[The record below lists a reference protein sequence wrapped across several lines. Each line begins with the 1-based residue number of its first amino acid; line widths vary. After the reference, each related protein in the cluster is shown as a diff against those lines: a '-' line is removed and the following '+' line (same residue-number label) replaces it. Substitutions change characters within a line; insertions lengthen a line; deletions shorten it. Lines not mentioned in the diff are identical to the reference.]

1 MIDEKNYKFTYLLNN
16 IFLIIFILAVSSFSL
31 AKNLCKSDCE
41 QTYKIITEDLSYP
54 WGLAFL
60 DETRIVV
67 SERSGSLKLIDGES
81 IQNLETGLQV
91 SFSGQVGLLDIRKS
105 PSYEQDQFLY
115 LTYSKRK
122 QGLSTTALVRFKIE
136 SNRITNIEEIF
147 EALPYVGSSIHYG
160 SRITFDESGHIFL
173 TVGDRFNYTT
183 ASRIVDVF
191 AADPQRLDNHL
202 GKTIRLNLDGSIPK
216 DNPFIG
222 LPDALPEIFTYGH
235 RNPQGIYYNLD
246 DSQVYVVDHGPKGG
260 DEINQLIEGRNY
272 GWPVITYD
280 KDYNNEKVGVGAQYS
295 DMELPLYYWDPSVAP
310 SSLLIYNGENSPNWQ
325 SSWFVTTLREK
336 TLLRFTKSGSKFVE
350 ERLYQN
356 EFGRIRKIETSP
368 TGDLFLL
375 TDGSEGSLIKIL
387 GKSR

>member
-1 MIDEKNYKFTYLLNN
+1 ML
-16 IFLIIFILAVSSFSL
+16 VVPSFSL

-41 QTYKIITEDLSYP
+41 PNYEIITDDLSYP

-91 SFSGQVGLLDIRKS
+91 SFSGQVGPLDIRKS
-105 PSYEQDQFLY
+105 PSYEQNQFLY

-202 GKTIRLNLDGSIPK
+202 GKTVRLNLDGSIPK
-216 DNPFIG
+216 DNPFVG
-222 LPDALPEIFTYGH
+222 LSDALPEIFTYGH
-235 RNPQGIYYNLD
+235 RNPQGIYYNSD

-260 DEINQLIEGRNY
+260 DEINQLIGGGNY
-272 GWPVITYD
+272 GWPVITYG
-280 KDYNNEKVGVGAQYS
+280 KDYNNEKVGVGAQYL
-295 DMELPLYYWDPSVAP
+295 DMEPPLYYWDPSVAP
-310 SSLLIYNGENSPNWQ
+310 SSLLIYNGENYPNWQ

-375 TDGSEGSLIKIL
+375 TDGGKGSLIKIL

>member
-1 MIDEKNYKFTYLLNN
+1 MKKNYKFTHLLNN

-147 EALPYVGSSIHYG
+147 EALPYVGSSIHYC

-202 GKTIRLNLDGSIPK
+202 GKTIRLNLDGSILK
-216 DNPFIG
+216 DNSFIG
-222 LPDALPEIFTYGH
+222 LPNALPEIFTYGH

-272 GWPVITYD
+272 GWPVITYG

-310 SSLLIYNGENSPNWQ
+310 SSLLIYNGENYPNWQ

-375 TDGSEGSLIKIL
+375 TDGSKGSLIKIL

>member
-1 MIDEKNYKFTYLLNN
+1 MKKNYKSTYLLNN
-16 IFLIIFILAVSSFSL
+16 IFFTVIFILAVSSFSL

-41 QTYKIITEDLSYP
+41 QTYEIITDDLSYP

-91 SFSGQVGLLDIRKS
+91 SFSGQGGLLDIRKS

-216 DNPFIG
+216 DNPFVG
-222 LPDALPEIFTYGH
+222 LSDALPEIFTYGH

-272 GWPVITYD
+272 GWPVITYG

-295 DMELPLYYWDPSVAP
+295 DMEPPLYYWDPSVAP
-310 SSLLIYNGENSPNWQ
+310 SSLLIYNGENYPNWQ

-375 TDGSEGSLIKIL
+375 TDGSKGSLIKIL

>member
-1 MIDEKNYKFTYLLNN
+1 MKKNYRSKYLLNN
-16 IFLIIFILAVSSFSL
+16 IFLTILILAAPSFSL
-31 AKNLCKSDCE
+31 AKNLCESNCE
-41 QTYKIITEDLSYP
+41 PDYEIITDDLSYP

-91 SFSGQVGLLDIRKS
+91 SFSGQGGLLDIRKS

-216 DNPFIG
+216 DNPFVG
-222 LPDALPEIFTYGH
+222 LSDALPEIFTYGH
-235 RNPQGIYYNLD
+235 RNPQGIYYNSD

-260 DEINQLIEGRNY
+260 DEINQLIGGRNY
-272 GWPVITYD
+272 GWPVITYG
-280 KDYNNEKVGVGAQYS
+280 KDYNNGKVGVGTQYS
-295 DMELPLYYWDPSVAP
+295 GMEPPLYYWDPSVAP
-310 SSLLIYNGENSPNWQ
+310 SSLLIYNGKNYPNWQ

-375 TDGSEGSLIKIL
+375 TDGGRGSLIKIL

>member
-191 AADPQRLDNHL
+191 AADLQRLDNHL
-202 GKTIRLNLDGSIPK
+202 GKTIRLNLDGSISK

-310 SSLLIYNGENSPNWQ
+310 SSLLIYNGENYPNWQ